1 MARAP
6 APPVTAAQ
14 VTQPDSLAAIL
25 SRLTDQQ
32 ERFAEAQQRM
42 AADQARQQEAQAL
55 IIEGIRQQQE
65 AMRLQ
70 MKQLSQ
76 IQQKIFTF
84 FSGCFGQLYRHTG
97 LPEP

>member
-32 ERFAEAQQRM
+32 ERFAAAQQSM
-42 AADQARQQEAQAL
+42 AAEQARQKEEHTL
-55 IIEGIRQQQE
+55 VLEGIW
-65 AMRLQ
+65 
-70 MKQLSQ
+70 
-76 IQQKIFTF
+76 
-84 FSGCFGQLYRHTG
+84 
-97 LPEP
+97 